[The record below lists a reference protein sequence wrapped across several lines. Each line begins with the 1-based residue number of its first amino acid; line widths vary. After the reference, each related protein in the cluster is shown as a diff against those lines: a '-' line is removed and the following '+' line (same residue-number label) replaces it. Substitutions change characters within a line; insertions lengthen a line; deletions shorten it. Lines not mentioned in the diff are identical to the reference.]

1 MKKWLC
7 MVLCIGMMFGATGC
21 GDTGTGTV
29 ENKEVTLSLPYGERT
44 GTYSGDMV
52 EGVTDGHGKFE
63 TKNEAGETWT
73 YEGDFSAGVFEGE
86 GKTTWEDGTVQIGTY
101 HEGVWQATEWGLL
114 FAAESTDAITV
125 SDEASSFIKENA
137 DFFPSDSVEK
147 FQDNVDESITYK
159 MVMKEPDKYG
169 NKIMKANDLYV
180 VQINTSQIYKDC
192 EDKYTYAIQSFFD
205 MGMAASTPK
214 VCPRMERPP
223 KETRNATS
231 VSRRRRPS
239 GERLRRCA
247 PFVISRIPLQR
258 PCSVSVESGR
268 KNSRRES
275 RENSPA
281 CSIAAESTANKIR

>member
-52 EGVTDGHGKFE
+52 EGVPDGHGKFE

-147 FQDNVDESITYK
+147 FQDNVDESITYN

-192 EDKYTYAIQSFFD
+192 EDKYTYAILCDNDLNIYQIYM
-205 MGMAASTPK
+205 MGELPNIYEGDTIKTMYGTP
-214 VCPRMERPP
+214 VGNNSYESS
-223 KETRNATS
+223 NGGFVNS
-231 VSRRRRPS
+231 VVV
-239 GERLRRCA
+239 A
-247 PFVISRIPLQR
+247 PCWIQ
-258 PCSVSVESGR
+258 
-268 KNSRRES
+268 K
-275 RENSPA
+275 
-281 CSIAAESTANKIR
+281 